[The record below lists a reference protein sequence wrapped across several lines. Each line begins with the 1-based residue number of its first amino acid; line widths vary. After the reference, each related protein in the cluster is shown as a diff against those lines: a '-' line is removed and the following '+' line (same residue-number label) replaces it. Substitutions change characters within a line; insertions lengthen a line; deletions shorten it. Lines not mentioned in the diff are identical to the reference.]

1 MPPPPRWKLRE
12 LRCSRRFACCD
23 TNRKIWHKL
32 TLRTRIERGE
42 TMVGETFT
50 RGLRSVER
58 QDAVALVQ
66 LRADTEA
73 GPAAARLVCADR
85 SGLSAKALL
94 HPSAGR
100 RRLYCGA

>member
-73 GPAAARLVCADR
+73 GPAAAA
-85 SGLSAKALL
+85 LSVLIEAAFPPKALL